1 MAGSL
6 HSVSKPARRGLTLIL
21 PIASEPTREQADAV
35 IDALSRRQID
45 QVFGGSE
52 APAEDLLA
60 QRSQAWRDAKRGVGG
75 EGFAAER
82 AEASEISN
90 RIVWAMGPVMR
101 IAEVGFMIVGWTW
114 LGSGLLAA
122 VLAFLSG
129 GAPSDDTESWT
140 FAGIAGLAF
149 LVSAITFPLAGLGL
163 VLRNWLVGVRKRR
176 IREAL
181 LDWAVERPGQLARG
195 LPGWGTDAS
204 AAGLTPAASVVLN
217 LLKWAFGIGG
227 IFFGPIGVVVLLLGL
242 AFQER
247 ASLEIGGLL
256 TGGGLVLLGL
266 AWLIRY
272 LMQRMQQKDALLD
285 AGLHWVWAGR
295 RPRDQHSSSG
305 EQVADDDGAAEATPP
320 PSE

>member
-1 MAGSL
+1 M
-6 HSVSKPARRGLTLIL
+6 IL
-21 PIASEPTREQADAV
+21 PIASEPTREQAEAV

-45 QVFGGSE
+45 QVFGESE
-52 APAEDLLA
+52 TPVDDLLA

-82 AEASEISN
+82 AEASEITN

-140 FAGIAGLAF
+140 FAGIAGVVF
-149 LVSAITFPLAGLGL
+149 MVSVITFPLAGLGL

-195 LPGWGTDAS
+195 LPGWGSDAS

-227 IFFGPIGVVVLLLGL
+227 IFFGPIGLLMLLIGLVLR
-242 AFQER
+242 ER
-247 ASLEIGGLL
+247 ASLEIGGVL

-272 LMQRMQQKDALLD
+272 LMQRMQQSDALLD
-285 AGLHWVWAGR
+285 AGLRWVWEAR
-295 RPRDQHSSSG
+295 TPRDRHSSSG
-305 EQVADDDGAAEATPP
+305 ESPADDDEGAAEATPP
-320 PSE
+320 SSE